1 MNCRRI
7 CRELVEL
14 VRFGELDRR
23 SAPHLDHL
31 AACRACRDEVGFD
44 RALVQQLRVA
54 LAERVDAAAPSPQA
68 WFMIL
73 ERAQSPD
80 AGLRGWLRGH
90 AALLAARLR
99 TATAVSATAL
109 AFVIAAGTQVSVS
122 QPGAADP
129 AWEQSGAGEAFEQGP
144 LQSRARP
151 ELWSLRSLPVY
162 YRAPVRPS
170 DPETAF
176 MSDATQVLPYTE
188 QDPADAVA
196 PDDSGPT
203 LVIADRVRGPRLADD
218 GPDATPAVDAS
229 DEPAAEPMSPGR
241 PS

>member
-1 MNCRRI
+1 MSCRRI

-73 ERAQSPD
+73 ERAKSPD

-90 AALLAARLR
+90 PALLTARLR

-122 QPGAADP
+122 HPGAVEPEWD
-129 AWEQSGAGEAFEQGP
+129 QSGAGEAFEQGP

-151 ELWSLRSLPVY
+151 ELWSLRSLPVN
-162 YRAPVRPS
+162 YRAPARPR

-176 MSDATQVLPYTE
+176 MSDATQVLPYAE
-188 QDPADAVA
+188 QEAVDPVA
-196 PDDSGPT
+196 PDDTGST
-203 LVIADRVRGPRLADD
+203 LVIADQVRGPRLADD
-218 GPDATPAVDAS
+218 APDAPTAAVGEP
-229 DEPAAEPMSPGR
+229 DEPDEPMSPGR